1 MVDAIN
7 HVNDVSMYQFNL
19 WATVL
24 GRASFGVSALCP
36 DFGGFSDEMA
46 VRGLEDATFQ
56 EKVKVAAGC
65 MQGTAEDSLWQVVHS
80 VGDWPDAP
88 AVISNA
94 IWKPGQ
100 GSTLVDNVGW
110 AVEMN
115 AYLGEAFGAKGV
127 VCTGGPGTAL
137 SVRIYNGYDS
147 VGDWQSRTSAVADDA
162 GWQER
167 MAAVTAIADGSTLD
181 TSLIRRLV

>member
-1 MVDAIN
+1 MKVFGTCFFSCCEPISDDEGATAGKRPKRRFVKN
-7 HVNDVSMYQFNL
+7 PLLADVC
-19 WATVL
+19 
-24 GRASFGVSALCP
+24 GSF
-36 DFGGFSDEMA
+36 EKN
-46 VRGLEDATFQ
+46 FQ